1 MSFHSNSNLKPALI
15 LAGNYEFTNLQVSA
29 AGAYLYKA
37 ICDAPYDASIQTGA
51 FIVQDMEIRF
61 TSQPS
66 SMIRAMTPFSV
77 SLSFWDP
84 VSMALASAAPLPSG
98 VSCQLKLSDGTV
110 LATDTMSDT
119 SKTCL
124 ILKLNSF

>member
-1 MSFHSNSNLKPALI
+1 
-15 LAGNYEFTNLQVSA
+15 
-29 AGAYLYKA
+29 
-37 ICDAPYDASIQTGA
+37 
-51 FIVQDMEIRF
+51 
-61 TSQPS
+61 
-66 SMIRAMTPFSV
+66 MTPFSV

-84 VSMALASAAPLPSG
+84 VSMAVASAAPLPSG

-124 ILKLNSF
+124 ILKMNSITISIS